1 VLRSVVLAAVC
12 CAAFGG
18 CVDVAE
24 DDGCRAS
31 AVAVTSFT
39 VGDGGGFGAERLPGV
54 IAGDAAAAVDS
65 KGGTLDVVSL
75 GDGGVIVVE
84 VGCAIADHADDDD
97 DDGDDGG
104 GVDFVVHE
112 NPFVIGDG
120 PLINTEA
127 GIVGVSADGETFVDF
142 ACDGAEYED
151 DGPGGCAGMTPGGDE
166 FDLAA
171 LDLAGIDGDIR
182 FVRIVDRGGHG
193 GGEGKA
199 GFDLDAVV
207 VVSTDE

>member
-1 VLRSVVLAAVC
+1 MLRSVVVAAVC

-18 CVDVAE
+18 CVDVA
-24 DDGCRAS
+24 DGNDGCRPS
-31 AVAVTSFT
+31 VVAVTSFT
-39 VGDGGGFGAERLPGV
+39 VGEGGGFGAERLPAIIG
-54 IAGDAAAAVDS
+54 GDAAAAVDS

-84 VGCAIADHADDDD
+84 VGCAIADHE
-97 DDGDDGG
+97 

-127 GIVGVSADGETFVDF
+127 GIVGVSADGDTFVDF

-151 DGPGGCAGMTPGGDE
+151 DGVDGCAGMTPGGDE
-166 FDLAA
+166 FDLAG
-171 LDLAGIDGDIR
+171 LDLAGSDDDLR
-182 FVRIVDRGGHG
+182 YVRIVDRGGHG
-193 GGEGKA
+193 GGDGKA

-207 VVSTDE
+207 VVSTVTR